1 LTLSLELEVPS
12 FEFEG
17 DLLGR
22 AKSEFSDTDT
32 FIKDEIGE
40 LFGLAEALCA
50 RANTYQALFHQL
62 IAEMRPRVQ
71 ASQDAAELERLSEEF
86 ARALRHLWIEA
97 SVSSASQSYRS
108 PPTDDQT
115 TTATGRNIEFGYE
128 RDLQPTYLEERCA
141 GFFMEP
147 PEGWTSDHV
156 LLSSGQSAM
165 VAALHALESGSLI
178 GGDRRL
184 SFVHLGAYFETAEI
198 FSLFSSLLKPLGTGR
213 QAVKA
218 MDQLDADVFII
229 EPVFCDG
236 EFGSVNVAKIVQL
249 HREKPRRRVY
259 IFDTTLTGSS
269 YSLEKDLAGMSP
281 LKPPVVFRLVSGLK
295 LLQGGL
301 ELASVGIL
309 SVFTP
314 KDAVVSAKE
323 LGNKVRKIRTLLGS
337 GLAFGDVAALEAP
350 WFLDREYSRVY
361 QQAIFENNARLAAA
375 VSANNFL
382 FRGTFHP
389 SMLPE
394 WQGPQDAP
402 YCAFRLQNGDPLTYA
417 RLEEKIRSEVQ
428 KRGIL
433 FESGG
438 SFGFRGHRFDL
449 VKPED
454 SEPFLRV
461 ALGRRFGWSSDQIIR
476 LFSEL
481 ASSPL

>member
-1 LTLSLELEVPS
+1 MS
-12 FEFEG
+12 
-17 DLLGR
+17 R
-22 AKSEFSDTDT
+22 AGSEFDDTDT

-40 LFGLAEALCA
+40 LFSFAEALSA
-50 RANTYQALFHQL
+50 RANAYQALFHQL
-62 IAEMRPRVQ
+62 IAEMQCRAQ
-71 ASQDAAELERLSEEF
+71 ASRDAAELERLSEEF
-86 ARALRHLWIEA
+86 GRALRHLWIEA
-97 SVSSASQSYRS
+97 SVSSASQNYRS

-141 GFFMEP
+141 RFCMEP

-165 VAALHALESGSLI
+165 AAVLHALEGGSQF

-198 FSLFSSLLKPLGTGR
+198 FSLFSSLLKPLGKGR
-213 QAVKA
+213 EAVKA
-218 MDQLDADVFII
+218 VDQLDADVFII

-236 EFGSVNVAKIVQL
+236 EFGSVNVAKIVEL

-259 IFDTTLTGSS
+259 IFDTTLTGTA
-269 YSLEKDLAGMSP
+269 YSLEKDLVGMSP
-281 LKPPVVFRLVSGLK
+281 LKPPVVFRLASGLK

-314 KDAVVSAKE
+314 VDAVVSSKE
-323 LGNKVRKIRTLLGS
+323 VGDRVRKIRTLLGS

-350 WFLDREYSRVY
+350 WFLDREYSSLY
-361 QQAIFENNARLAAA
+361 QQAIFENNARLATA
-375 VSANNFL
+375 VSADNSL
-382 FRGTFHP
+382 FRGTSHP
-389 SMLPE
+389 SLLPE
-394 WQGPQDAP
+394 WQGPQDGP
-402 YCAFRLQNGDPLTYA
+402 YCAFRLKNGDLLMYA
-417 RLEEKIRSEVQ
+417 RLEEKIRIEVQ

-438 SFGFRGHRFDL
+438 SFGFRGHRFEL
-449 VKPED
+449 VKPAD
-454 SEPFLRV
+454 GSEPFLRV
-461 ALGRRFGWSSDQIIR
+461 ALGRRSGWSCDQIIR

-481 ASSPL
+481 ASAGVLE